1 MSRYMSHPGKVSI
14 LIQNQLEMRLKR
26 TKVTVFVLGK
36 SAYRKTENVYF
47 IISIVLKVRRKK
59 LTNLNSENNDNGGV
73 FDIKIFIINSHLVY

>member
-1 MSRYMSHPGKVSI
+1 MSHPGKVSI

-73 FDIKIFIINSHLVY
+73 LDIKIFIINSHLVY